1 MATASTVALVRR
13 APAAGGGVVPA
24 RRARVLPVPPR
35 RAYLNGEDQPA
46 AAGGGEDAA
55 AKARV
60 RFQLPKHV
68 EFGEELCV
76 VGEADELGAWDVSR
90 CVSMAWNEGDVWVA
104 EAELPSGGA
113 IEYKYVVRPS
123 GGKKALAWQP
133 CNNLALKLDESA
145 PLPELTV
152 RDAWEGSLHELLP
165 GMASLPE
172 PPKAAVPEPAAAAA
186 EHDGGAS
193 VVDKDGAAD
202 AAVDVSAAAATPVT
216 TMGEEAAPLA
226 APLAEDAPPAVA
238 SAARAAPAA
247 NSNGRRRRTTSAVLT
262 AAEDDAAAAA
272 PVPKQKPV
280 MRQNVL
286 PDWLTGKKNTPQAS
300 AATSSD
306 LGSLSMSE
314 LRDRCK
320 ARGLSV
326 KGQRKELLA
335 RLSEEDTSA

>member
-1 MATASTVALVRR
+1 MCTPLTHSAASTPLCSALLTQSTIDNSTHT
-13 APAAGGGVVPA
+13 P
-24 RRARVLPVPPR
+24 
-35 RAYLNGEDQPA
+35 
-46 AAGGGEDAA
+46 
-55 AKARV
+55 
-60 RFQLPKHV
+60 
-68 EFGEELCV
+68 C
-76 VGEADELGAWDVSR
+76 S
-90 CVSMAWNEGDVWVA
+90 
-104 EAELPSGGA
+104 GA

-286 PDWLTGKKNTPQAS
+286 PDWLTGKKVLL
-300 AATSSD
+300 AAVECRVRVYA
-306 LGSLSMSE
+306 SMSS
-314 LRDRCK
+314 C
-320 ARGLSV
+320 LS
-326 KGQRKELLA
+326 LLHPPRPPPVSMCFLTHKCLNNPHA
-335 RLSEEDTSA
+335 PV